1 MDQNWRLAFMFDA
14 PGGDLAGLEEA
25 LSRAG
30 DTFRRLAGEGHLR
43 LGVADLDP
51 SLGALRDRGD
61 VKLRS
66 VDGALEVTLA
76 ASRTGE
82 IPQIAQ
88 AIGDIVEAFAE
99 PGSIEVMT
107 GPVFSIVPARDGGA
121 FLSLAF
127 RRYPGITSQAFR
139 DWWLNQ
145 HSAIATPVLG
155 EGLLAYDQIHVD
167 PAASEAAA
175 RAAGVTYVEYDAY
188 DNLTWED
195 RDAFLRSI
203 SNPDDMARVFADE
216 VGHIDDPS
224 RRNSL
229 MRKIGP

>member
-1 MDQNWRLAFMFDA
+1 MSKFWRLAFMLDA
-14 PGGDLAGLEEA
+14 AGGDLGGLEA
-25 LSRAG
+25 SLSRAR
-30 DTFRRLAGEGHLR
+30 DTFQRLAGEAHLR

-61 VKLRS
+61 VKLKS

-76 ASRTGE
+76 AAQVGE
-82 IPQIAQ
+82 IPTIAQ
-88 AIGDIVEAFAE
+88 GIGDILEAFAE

-127 RRYPGITSQAFR
+127 RRYPGLSSQQFR
-139 DWWLNQ
+139 DWWLKQ

-155 EGLLAYDQIHVD
+155 KGLLAYDQVHVD
-167 PAASEAAA
+167 PAASQGAAE
-175 RAAGVTYVEYDAY
+175 AAGVPYVAYDAY
-188 DNLTWED
+188 DNLTWDD
-195 RDAFLRSI
+195 RNAFLDSI
-203 SNPDDMARVFADE
+203 SDPEAMARVFADE

-224 RRNSL
+224 RRNAL
-229 MRKIGP
+229 MRKIG